1 MSEQDNVK
9 VVRAFW
15 DALNAHDLDKLEQ
28 FYGPN
33 FRADDPGAPGMTK
46 EQHRAFLQGM
56 FTAFPDLKFT
66 IEQTIA
72 SGDTVVT
79 NWTAAGTHTGPML
92 TPSGQTIPP
101 TGKKGI
107 VPGSDTME
115 VKGGKVTRVWA
126 FWDRATLLG
135 QLGLLP
141 PM

>member
-15 DALNAHDLDKLEQ
+15 DALNAHNLDKLEQ
-28 FYGPN
+28 FYGAG
-33 FRADDPGAPGMTK
+33 FQADDPGAPGMTK

-115 VKGGKVTRVWA
+115 VKGGKVTRVRA
-126 FWDRATLLG
+126 SWDRVDLLG